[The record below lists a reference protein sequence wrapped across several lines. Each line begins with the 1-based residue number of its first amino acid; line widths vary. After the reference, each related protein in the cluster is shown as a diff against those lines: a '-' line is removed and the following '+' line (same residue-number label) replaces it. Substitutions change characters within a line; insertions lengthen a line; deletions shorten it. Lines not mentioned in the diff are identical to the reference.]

1 MSNTH
6 VEPRLGLA
14 GRALLRA
21 LAENWW
27 LLLLRGVAAIAF
39 GVIAFFWPG
48 ITLLALTYLF
58 GAYALADGIF
68 GLWAAIVSEGG
79 DTASRWWLA
88 IGGVISILAAAAAFF
103 WPGMTA
109 LVLLIFIATW
119 AIIIGAL
126 QLYAAFQLRKVIAN
140 EWWLVLSGV
149 ISIAFGILLF
159 AQPGTG
165 ALALIWT
172 IAGYAVFFGCLMV
185 ILAFRLR
192 KHKQA

>member
-1 MSNTH
+1 MSNIH

-14 GRALLRA
+14 GRALLRT

-68 GLWAAIVSEGG
+68 GLWAAIASESG

-88 IGGVISILAAAAAFF
+88 IGGVVSILASAVAFF

-126 QLYAAFQLRKVIAN
+126 ELYGAFQLRKVIAN
-140 EWWLVLSGV
+140 EWWLVLSGL
-149 ISIAFGILLF
+149 ISIAFGILLL
-159 AQPGTG
+159 ARPGTG

-172 IAGYAVFFGCLMV
+172 IAGYAVFFGCLFV

-192 KHKQA
+192 NYKQS